1 MIGFRRVLQRPI
13 LGAFETIHF
22 QDLDYGEVEPNFVEE
37 FEEELDDEW
46 EIINPN
52 GSSNFVTFN
61 ENLIRPMLTT
71 G

>member
-1 MIGFRRVLQRPI
+1 
-13 LGAFETIHF
+13 
-22 QDLDYGEVEPNFVEE
+22 VEPNFVEE

-71 G
+71 GWNNL